1 MRAARGPGS
10 PVSAL
15 IVFDLDGTLVDSLG
29 DLTDSANELLVR
41 HGARPLDDD
50 AVAGMI
56 GDGVA
61 SLVRR
66 VLAARAIEAQPI
78 DAVDEFLAIYD
89 RRLLDRTRP
98 YEGIPE
104 ALDALR
110 RRAALAVLTNKP
122 AAATGRILEGLGLR
136 PSFQWVIG
144 GDSRHG
150 RKPGPGGLQAIMG
163 AAGSGP
169 DTTVLVGDSAV
180 DVETARAAA
189 TRVCIAR
196 YGFGFRTRPPEALRG
211 DELFIDSPDDLP
223 RVLGVVG

>member
-1 MRAARGPGS
+1 MT
-10 PVSAL
+10 L

-41 HGARPLDDD
+41 HGAPPLDDG

-61 SLVRR
+61 RLVRR
-66 VLAARAIEAQPI
+66 VLAARGVESPPR

-104 ALDALR
+104 ALEELR

-122 AAATGRILEGLGLR
+122 AAATERILDGLGLR

-144 GDSRHG
+144 GDSPHG
-150 RKPGPGGLQAIMG
+150 RKPSAGGLRAIMS
-163 AAGSGP
+163 AAGSRP
-169 DTTVLVGDSAV
+169 HATVLVGDSAV

-196 YGFGFRTRPPEALRG
+196 YGFGFRTRPPETLRG
-211 DELFIDSPDDLP
+211 DELFVDSPDDLP
-223 RVLGVVG
+223 RVLGE